1 MNNIS
6 LSAFCNTHNLA
17 KSSVHKFL
25 KAEGFITT
33 DGLTPE
39 AQKAASAHFL
49 DAPTAQPEEPAQ
61 EEPDSTAI
69 RPEVL
74 PDGFWQ
80 STALAPVESR
90 ELSLPEGFDASAM
103 IRHFDGVMGQATDTQ
118 SLVAIAKL
126 AITAADTAMDAKL
139 AAQRQALNQAEQ
151 HQAQL
156 AAMVAEAKQDMKVKA
171 LEAKILAERQTSQTR
186 QAEQVFAELMALG
199 KPVAAPTGD
208 PQ

>member
-1 MNNIS
+1 MTSLNQFCKDNALPKTSVYRWLTDQGHPTNNGI
-6 LSAFCNTHNLA
+6 
-17 KSSVHKFL
+17 
-25 KAEGFITT
+25 
-33 DGLTPE
+33 PE
-39 AQKAASAHFL
+39 DLQVAILEQFKPKPE
-49 DAPTAQPEEPAQ
+49 PTQ
-61 EEPDSTAI
+61 EETDSI

-80 STALAPVESR
+80 SSELAPIESK
-90 ELSLPEGFDASAM
+90 ELALPEGFDASAM

-126 AITAADTAMDAKL
+126 AITAADGAMDAKL

-156 AAMVAEAKQDMKVKA
+156 AAMVTEAKQDMKVKA

-186 QAEQVFAELMALG
+186 QAEAVFAELMALG
-199 KPVAAPTGD
+199 KPTT
-208 PQ
+208 QEEQQ

>member
-49 DAPTAQPEEPAQ
+49 DVPTTQEEPAH
-61 EEPDSTAI
+61 EPDSTAI

-90 ELSLPEGFDASAM
+90 ELSLPEGFDVSAM

-126 AITAADTAMDAKL
+126 AITAADGAMDAKL
-139 AAQRQALNQAEQ
+139 AAQRQALTQAEQ

-186 QAEQVFAELMALG
+186 QAEAVFAELMALG
-199 KPVAAPTGD
+199 KPAAAPTGE
-208 PQ
+208 PS

>member
-1 MNNIS
+1 M
-6 LSAFCNTHNLA
+6 
-17 KSSVHKFL
+17 
-25 KAEGFITT
+25 
-33 DGLTPE
+33 TPE
-39 AQKAASAHFL
+39 AQSAAIAYFL
-49 DAPTAQPEEPAQ
+49 DAPASTQ
-61 EEPDSTAI
+61 EGTDSTAI

-90 ELSLPEGFDASAM
+90 ELALPEGFDAAAM

-126 AITAADTAMDAKL
+126 AITAADTAMDQKL
-139 AAQRQALNQAEQ
+139 SAQRQALNQAEQ

-171 LEAKILAERQTSQTR
+171 LEARILAERQTSQTR

-199 KPVAAPTGD
+199 KPTI
-208 PQ
+208 QEEQQ